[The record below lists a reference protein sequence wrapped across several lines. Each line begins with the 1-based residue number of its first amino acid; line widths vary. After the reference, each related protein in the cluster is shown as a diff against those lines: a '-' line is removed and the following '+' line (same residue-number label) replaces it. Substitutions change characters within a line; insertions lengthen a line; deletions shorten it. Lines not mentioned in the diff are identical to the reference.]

1 VRSYVD
7 AVAALAPAT
16 DGPPLR
22 VVHTSLHGVGA
33 ATVRAVLGR
42 LGGVELHEVAEQAE
56 PDPDFPT
63 VAFPNPEEPGALD
76 LALAL
81 AQRVEADLVVAN
93 DPDADRCA
101 VAVPGPDGWR
111 ALSGDELGV
120 LLGDAALRRGQRG
133 TFATTIVSSSLL
145 GRLCAV
151 AGAPYVETLT
161 GFKWLGRVPG
171 LAYAYEEALGY
182 CVAPQIAADKDGI
195 SAAVQ
200 VLALA
205 RELRD
210 RGASMLDRL
219 DEIAADH
226 GIYATAQLS
235 LRVSNVA
242 DVAPL
247 LDRLRTAP
255 PARLGGLDVVQVDDL
270 GAGSVDLPPTPGLR
284 LRLSTG
290 ARVVVRPSGTEPKL
304 KCYLEV
310 VLDAVDG
317 VPAARVA
324 AADRLEA
331 VRRDLAAALS

>member
-1 VRSYVD
+1 
-7 AVAALAPAT
+7 
-16 DGPPLR
+16 
-22 VVHTSLHGVGA
+22 
-33 ATVRAVLGR
+33 
-42 LGGVELHEVAEQAE
+42 VELHEVPEQAE

-63 VAFPNPEEPGALD
+63 VGFPNPEEPGALD

-81 AQRVEADLVVAN
+81 AHRVQADLVVAN

-101 VAVPGPDGWR
+101 VAVPEAEGWR

-120 LLGDAALRRGQRG
+120 LLGDAALRSGVRG

-145 GRLCAV
+145 GRLCAI

-182 CVAPQIAADKDGI
+182 CVAPHVAADKDGI
-195 SAAVQ
+195 SATVH

-210 RGASMLDRL
+210 RGASLLDRL

-226 GIYATAQLS
+226 GVYATTQLS
-235 LRVSNVA
+235 LRVSDVA
-242 DVAPL
+242 AVAPL
-247 LDRLRTAP
+247 LTRLKMAP
-255 PARLGGLDVVQVDDL
+255 PTQLGGLDVVQLDDL
-270 GAGSVDLPPTPGLR
+270 GAGSVDLPPTPGIR

-317 VPAARVA
+317 VPAARLA
-324 AADRLEA
+324 AAARLDA
-331 VRRDLAAALS
+331 VRRDLADGLS